1 MKSTQMMRRAQQGFT
16 LIELMIVVAIIGILA
31 AVALPAYQNYT
42 NRGKVAEAATISKAA
57 RDALVLAYNEGTL
70 VAATD
75 NASLNLAAAADIKS
89 KYVTSVTVD
98 GTSATEGKVIIV
110 MQGTGN
116 ADIDTKTVEYWMTC
130 VPGGAC
136 TWKIDKDTSSVPE
149 KYLPKA

>member
-31 AVALPAYQNYT
+31 ALALPAYQDYT
-42 NRGKVAEAATISKAA
+42 NRGKVSEASTISKAA

-70 VAATD
+70 TAATD
-75 NASLNLAAAADIKS
+75 NTSLNLAAAASITS

-98 GTSATEGKVIIV
+98 GTDTTTGTVSMA
-110 MQGTGN
+110 MQGTGTT
-116 ADIDTKTVEYWMTC
+116 DIDGKTVVYTMTC

-136 TWKIDKDTSSVPE
+136 TWAVGGTVTA
-149 KYLPKA
+149 KYLPKT